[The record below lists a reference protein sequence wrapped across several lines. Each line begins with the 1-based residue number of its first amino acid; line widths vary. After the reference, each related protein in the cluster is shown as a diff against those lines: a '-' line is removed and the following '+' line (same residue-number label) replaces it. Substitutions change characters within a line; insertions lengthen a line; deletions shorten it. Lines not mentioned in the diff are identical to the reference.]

1 MKIHGYSKLTLLD
14 YPGTIGATLFTGGCN
29 FRCPFCQNGG
39 LVLSP
44 EEEPIIPEEEIF
56 AFLKKRQGLLEGV
69 CITGGEPTL
78 QPDLPEFITKIRA
91 LGYRIKLDTN
101 GYRPRVLK
109 QLIKEGLIDMAAM
122 DIKSSKTQY
131 HKVANIGNFDLSRIE
146 ESVDFLKENHIP
158 YEFRTTIVKEL
169 HTTEVIEDIGQ
180 WLRGSQA
187 YYLQEYKNSDQVI
200 IPGFT
205 PCTKEEMINFQTI
218 LKKYIDRV
226 EIRGID

>member
-1 MKIHGYSKLTLLD
+1 MKIHGWSKLTLLD

-78 QPDLPEFITKIRA
+78 QPDLLEFIAKIRV

-101 GYRPRVLK
+101 GYSPRVLK

-146 ESVDFLKENHIP
+146 ESVNFLKENHIP

-169 HTTEVIEDIGQ
+169 HTTEIIEDIGQ
-180 WLRGSQA
+180 WLRGSQV
-187 YYLQEYKNSDQVI
+187 YYLQEYKDSDQVI

-205 PCTKEEMINFQTI
+205 PCTKEEMTNFQTM
-218 LKKYIDRV
+218 LKKHINRV

>member
-187 YYLQEYKNSDQVI
+187 YYLQEYKDSDQVI